1 MFLGNG
7 GQERRDGTGESLPV
21 LLKGFQFL
29 TATVREL
36 VVPAWPIGV
45 VDFPIARDETGIVQS
60 VQERVNRSLDLS
72 YGVYLWGYPIQQ
84 LVIQVNPD
92 LPVAFSVALTIV
104 FTLAVATLSW
114 RHLAAPAL
122 GLKHSARTEP
132 IRGLDGNQPFLRLR
146 SHPCRDVEPTRHAC
160 EVSLVWQC
168 QDEGLV
174 PRLAARGLRL
184 RSTN

>member
-1 MFLGNG
+1 
-7 GQERRDGTGESLPV
+7 
-21 LLKGFQFL
+21 
-29 TATVREL
+29 
-36 VVPAWPIGV
+36 
-45 VDFPIARDETGIVQS
+45 
-60 VQERVNRSLDLS
+60 LS

-146 SHPCRDVEPTRHAC
+146 SHPCRDVEPARHAC
-160 EVSLVWQC
+160 GVSLVWQC
-168 QDEGLV
+168 HRWRPWAFVSEARIDSSWIKSATIDRIS
-174 PRLAARGLRL
+174 PDITAARITGL
-184 RSTN
+184 